1 MKAGI
6 LCLCTL
12 FLLIAAP
19 AHGQKPD
26 ADPIG
31 QNFFAPDIVMQHQE
45 ALGLTEDQKTYFKT
59 EIHQSQLKFMD
70 WQWKLQEEMEK
81 MVALIRQPRV
91 EEKDTLAQLE
101 KILAIEREVK
111 REQVTLLVRIK
122 NKLTPDQQGRLVK
135 LRSGS

>member
-6 LCLCTL
+6 FCLCTL

-70 WQWKLQEEMEK
+70 CQWNMQEKMEK
-81 MVALIRQPRV
+81 MVPLIRHPRW
-91 EEKDTLAQLE
+91 ERKARLGQLE
-101 KILAIEREVK
+101 KIRA
-111 REQVTLLVRIK
+111 
-122 NKLTPDQQGRLVK
+122 
-135 LRSGS
+135 S

>member
-1 MKAGI
+1 MRIRI
-6 LCLCTL
+6 LSVFTL
-12 FLLIAAP
+12 LLLMTALAR
-19 AHGQKPD
+19 GQKPD

-31 QNFFAPDIVMQHQE
+31 QNLFAPDLVMQHQD

-59 EIHQSQLKFMD
+59 EIHQSQMKFMD

-81 MVALIRQPRV
+81 LVAIIRQPHV
-91 EEKDTLAQLE
+91 EEKDTLAELE

-135 LRSGS
+135 IRSGS

>member
-1 MKAGI
+1 MRAGI
-6 LCLCTL
+6 LCLYTL
-12 FLLIAAP
+12 FLLITAA

-31 QNFFAPDIVMQHQE
+31 PNFFAPDIVMQHQE
-45 ALGLTEDQKTYFKT
+45 ALGLTEDQKTYFKA

-81 MVALIRQPRV
+81 LVALVRQPRV

-122 NKLTPDQQGRLVK
+122 NKLTPDQQTRLVK

>member
-1 MKAGI
+1 MRDSPPQPRWRTR
-6 LCLCTL
+6 LPPVML
-12 FLLIAAP
+12 F
-19 AHGQKPD
+19 
-26 ADPIG
+26 
-31 QNFFAPDIVMQHQE
+31 
-45 ALGLTEDQKTYFKT
+45 
-59 EIHQSQLKFMD
+59 HQSQLKFMD

-81 MVALIRQPRV
+81 MVALIRQPRI

-122 NKLTPDQQGRLVK
+122 NKLTPDQQTRLVK